1 MAMSYPEEREETLR
15 SKVYKKYKYELFPR
29 IDHIR
34 GTTRLKDT
42 LEKLAQ
48 LGTPKISEADVERI
62 SDKEWDNL
70 IILDA
75 ARYDTYKETINPEAD
90 HRITAES
97 HSRGF
102 IRENFSEGDWSDT
115 VVITANPFYNE
126 EEFEKLTGEKPSEK
140 FETIFQVWETDWNE
154 EHGTVMPEKIVEKA
168 KTAQKL
174 FPNKRKILHFMQ
186 PHYPFIDSE
195 INQEGFGDAVTDES
209 YENIWKRTEKGKIDH
224 NTSKDSY
231 LRNHHSA
238 LDSLKLLKNPLDG
251 KTIIT
256 ADHGNLM
263 GEQGLYGH
271 PGKSKLEP
279 LRKVP
284 WDKLE
289 DIEK

>member
-1 MAMSYPEEREETLR
+1 MAMSYPGEREETLK
-15 SKVYKKYKYELFPR
+15 SKVYKKYKYDIFPR

-115 VVITANPFYNE
+115 VVITANPFYNDGGFE
-126 EEFEKLTGEKPSEK
+126 ELTGKNASDK
-140 FETIFQVWETDWNE
+140 FPAVFQVWNTDWDQKNS
-154 EHGTVMPEKIVEKA
+154 TVMPEKVIEKA
-168 KTAQKL
+168 HTAEKL
-174 FPNKRKILHFMQ
+174 FPNKRKIIHFMQ
-186 PHYPFIDSE
+186 PHYPFVKSDIGNS
-195 INQEGFGDAVTDES
+195 GFEDAVRNEDIEDV
-209 YENIWKRTEKGKIDH
+209 WVKAEKGKVEPRDVVDAYKE
-224 NTSKDSY
+224 NLSFVFSK
-231 LRNHHSA
+231 
-238 LDSLKLLKNPLDG
+238 LDKLEVSG

-256 ADHGNLM
+256 ADHGNFL
-263 GEQGLYGH
+263 GENGLWGH
-271 PGKSKLEP
+271 PGDSNAKV
-279 LRKVP
+279 LREVP
-284 WDKLE
+284 WEEL
-289 DIEK
+289 